1 MTTKLALMFSLCL
14 FAGALMLACGGGS
27 DNTANT
33 GGATASGDK
42 VGVAECDDFLAKYES
57 CISGKV
63 PAAAQATFK
72 KSMDDWRKAWKE
84 QANNPQT
91 KSALAQV
98 CKTSAEQAK
107 AALSSYQCSW

>member
-1 MTTKLALMFSLCL
+1 MTTKLALLFSLCL
-14 FAGALMLACGGGS
+14 AVGALMLACGGGGDS
-27 DNTANT
+27 AN
-33 GGATASGDK
+33 GGGTTASGDK
-42 VGVAECDDFLAKYES
+42 VGVAECDDFLTKYEG

-84 QANNPQT
+84 QAANPQT

-98 CKTSAEQAK
+98 CKTSMEQTK
-107 AALSSYQCSW
+107 AALSSYNCTW

>member
-1 MTTKLALMFSLCL
+1 MTTKPALLFSLCL
-14 FAGALMLACGGGS
+14 AAGALMLACGGGDS
-27 DNTANT
+27 AG

-42 VGVAECDDFLAKYES
+42 VGVAECDDFLTKYET

-98 CKTSAEQAK
+98 CKTSMEQTK
-107 AALSSYQCSW
+107 AALSSYNCTW

>member
-1 MTTKLALMFSLCL
+1 MTTKLALLFSLCL
-14 FAGALMLACGGGS
+14 AMGALMLACGGGDS
-27 DNTANT
+27 TN
-33 GGATASGDK
+33 GGGTTASGEK
-42 VGVAECDDFLAKYES
+42 IGVAECDDFLTKYET

-84 QANNPQT
+84 QAANPQT

-98 CKTSAEQAK
+98 CKTSMEQTK
-107 AALSSYQCSW
+107 TALSSYNCSW